1 MRKRLGLLLVLI
13 PATIGPAAY
22 ILSTSAQDTT
32 PRAVPRPL
40 KEAKPS
46 ESTDDSHSQGPQH
59 SSSGEVIGI
68 PMLA

>member
-32 PRAVPRPL
+32 PRAVPKPI
-40 KEAKPS
+40 EAPQPS
-46 ESTDDSHSQGPQH
+46 ESTDDSRPLPPQH

>member
-22 ILSTSAQDTT
+22 ILGTSAQDTGSRPAPKT
-32 PRAVPRPL
+32 LEVP
-40 KEAKPS
+40 KPS
-46 ESTDDSHSQGPQH
+46 ESSDDSHSQAPSN